1 MGGSIAFFKSGLQLL
16 SQYKRWKCGRVEAKY
31 FKVEHVQPL
40 HATSGTNVL
49 RMVVRNMSP
58 KIVLVH
64 HGDQIVLYA

>member
-1 MGGSIAFFKSGLQLL
+1 M
-16 SQYKRWKCGRVEAKY
+16 EAKY

-58 KIVLVH
+58 KNVVVH
-64 HGDQIVLYA
+64 HGDQIGQYA